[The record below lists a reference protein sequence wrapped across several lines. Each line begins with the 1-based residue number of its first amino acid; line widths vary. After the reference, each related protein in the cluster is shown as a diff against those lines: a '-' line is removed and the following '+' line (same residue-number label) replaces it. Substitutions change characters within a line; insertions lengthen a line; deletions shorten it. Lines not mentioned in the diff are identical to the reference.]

1 MILQGFGLLAVGIS
15 ETCSLYFF
23 PMTRV
28 AVAIIRKNG
37 KVVLCQRKQGGRYGL
52 KWEFPGG
59 KVEPGET
66 IVGCLQRELRE
77 ELSIEIT
84 GVDRVE
90 SAQAHYDDGG
100 LFEVAYCHVSTFGG
114 KIKNNV
120 FESVRWVSPS
130 ELRAMDILEG
140 NAEIVARLADA

>member
-1 MILQGFGLLAVGIS
+1 
-15 ETCSLYFF
+15 
-23 PMTRV
+23 MTRV
-28 AVAIIRKNG
+28 AVAILRQNG
-37 KVVLCQRKQGGRYGL
+37 KIILCQRKQGGRYGL

-66 IVGCLQRELRE
+66 ILGCLKRELRE

-84 GVDRVE
+84 AIDRVE
-90 SAQAHYDDGG
+90 SARAHYDDGG
-100 LFEVAYCHVSTFGG
+100 LFELAYCHVSAYEG
-114 KIKNNV
+114 KITNNV

-130 ELRAMDILEG
+130 ELRTMDILEG